1 MMNMINPHDAESRF
15 DLALSEISSE
25 LIRHFHRHWLQI
37 CRNGSIP
44 GRLDIDPGNFKCIL
58 PNMILAEIERDPF
71 RVRYRPCGTKV
82 TEFCGSLTGRYLDEV
97 ATANVWSTAAY
108 PSVRNCGDPGA
119 PDFQLRLDAGPV
131 RGALSVPDRHMA
143 AGERW
148 PDRRHVHCRR
158 GLLEASTRRSAD
170 RSALAGALTRN

>member
-97 ATANVWSTAAY
+97 ATADVWSTAAY
-108 PSVRNCGDPGA
+108 LHQYETAATQARPIFSFDWMLGRFGARYPFQTGIWPLASDGRTVDMCIAVEVYLKLRHADLRTDPL
-119 PDFQLRLDAGPV
+119 LRA
-131 RGALSVPDRHMA
+131 H
-143 AGERW
+143 
-148 PDRRHVHCRR
+148 
-158 GLLEASTRRSAD
+158 
-170 RSALAGALTRN
+170 